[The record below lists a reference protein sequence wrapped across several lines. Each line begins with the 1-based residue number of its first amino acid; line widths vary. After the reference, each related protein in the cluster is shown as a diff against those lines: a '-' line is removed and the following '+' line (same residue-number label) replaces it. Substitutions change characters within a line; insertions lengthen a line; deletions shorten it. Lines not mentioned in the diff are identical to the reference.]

1 MYIPTKGVPM
11 NIHRIDGIKYNLDRL
26 HTEEI
31 EKLVAIVTNKVKDL
45 MVDVTILESVLL
57 DRQLLKLPFK
67 DEDE

>member
-1 MYIPTKGVPM
+1 M